1 MKKLNMP
8 PHKVI
13 ETGMYNHPKSLMLAE
28 QIICIDRKRLER
40 KIGVCLEKEIIE
52 TAIKTQV
59 GLEVL

>member
-8 PHKVI
+8 THKVI

-28 QIICIDRKRLER
+28 QITCIDKKRLER

-52 TAIKTQV
+52 KAIKT
-59 GLEVL
+59 

>member
-8 PHKVI
+8 THKVI

-28 QIICIDRKRLER
+28 QITCIDRKRLER

-52 TAIKTQV
+52 TAIKT
-59 GLEVL
+59 